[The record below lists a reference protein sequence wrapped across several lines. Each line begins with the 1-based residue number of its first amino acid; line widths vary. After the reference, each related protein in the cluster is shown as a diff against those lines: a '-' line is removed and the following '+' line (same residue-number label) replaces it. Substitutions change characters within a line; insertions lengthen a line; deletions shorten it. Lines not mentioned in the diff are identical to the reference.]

1 MKKILRTLFSFR
13 CIDFFIE
20 LLIHEFFMPEF
31 IACFIVAIFF
41 VFGLILAIPFILGFF
56 LLFIIILVF
65 VYLFGYNFVG
75 PVLTSFIDYLLETSI
90 ITSVIEFTQCY
101 IDILGLLIVLYILQL
116 LYLRILTYFFLLN
129 NKDKATIY
137 RNVWIKIKAFI
148 RTLFNYVIWYVLIC
162 EITLPLFYFMY
173 TEGYINTDTYAY
185 KYLVDMS
192 NIVCGILYENLFFI
206 CIILFLVCCY
216 TVFLILSDIIF
227 LIFNLCKNFLVFIVG
242 KKKKKKKKKK
252 VSKRNKVNKKNKKSA
267 YVCNTYYS

>member
-1 MKKILRTLFSFR
+1 MY
-13 CIDFFIE
+13 
-20 LLIHEFFMPEF
+20 
-31 IACFIVAIFF
+31 IFWVQF
-41 VFGLILAIPFILGFF
+41 C
-56 LLFIIILVF
+56 
-65 VYLFGYNFVG
+65 G
-75 PVLTSFIDYLLETSI
+75 PSSDIFIDYLLETSI

-101 IDILGLLIVLYILQL
+101 IDILGILIVILYILQL

-192 NIVCGILYENLFFI
+192 NIVCGILYENLF
-206 CIILFLVCCY
+206 LFV
-216 TVFLILSDIIF
+216 
-227 LIFNLCKNFLVFIVG
+227 
-242 KKKKKKKKKK
+242 
-252 VSKRNKVNKKNKKSA
+252 
-267 YVCNTYYS
+267 